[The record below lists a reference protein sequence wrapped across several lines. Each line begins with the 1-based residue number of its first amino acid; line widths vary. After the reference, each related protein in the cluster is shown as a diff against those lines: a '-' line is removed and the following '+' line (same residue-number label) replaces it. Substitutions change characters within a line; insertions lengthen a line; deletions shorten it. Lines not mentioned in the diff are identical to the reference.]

1 MFDIKAID
9 MALHIKSMRGK
20 ADKLARKAALLEEES
35 RVISEQASN
44 LEEEFKDN
52 LKDYDK

>member
-20 ADKLARKAALLEEES
+20 ANKLARKAALLEEES